1 MKRLTVLFLFL
12 LSVFGA
18 KANDGVFHA
27 NGNQLIPITETDIS
41 VKKEVLTINRV
52 GNCLKVNVY
61 YEFYNPVKAKDL
73 LVGFE
78 AEPPYPYDEEY
89 LKLFP
94 EQPHMRNFKVM
105 VNGEALKYQI
115 SHVSA
120 GYYDY
125 DGTKRDA
132 PKYYLDGKMQGWSRQ
147 QCEDSIRAKYFFN
160 APFMFVY
167 HFNAHFQEG
176 LNIVQHSYDF
186 DMSHSVEEEFD
197 FVYVL
202 TAANRWANNG
212 IDDFTLEV
220 NMGDRESFMVNP
232 TFFKSAKDWT
242 INGKG
247 KVTMETQWGLADENG
262 SPIFHIQE
270 GSITYKKKNFHP
282 DGELV
287 IKKRHYRAMEFPDWY
302 SSGVDGQW
310 MINDMKEQYFSMDA
324 DYYKEVDLSRVTA
337 EQRRIMRNMPFAY
350 RGYVFKNQ
358 DLKKYFES
366 TNWYIPNPNYV
377 DKLEMLPQKEQEWI
391 KFWTK

>member
-1 MKRLTVLFLFL
+1 MKKVSVFL
-12 LSVFGA
+12 LLLLSFFSA
-18 KANDGVFHA
+18 KANDGVFYA
-27 NGNQLIPITETDIS
+27 NGNQLIPIAESDIS

-61 YEFYNPVKAKDL
+61 YEFFNPVKAKDL

-105 VNGEALKYQI
+105 VNGEALNYQV
-115 SHVSA
+115 SHVA
-120 GYYDY
+120 GGYYDY

-132 PKYYLDGKMQGWSRQ
+132 PNYYLNGKVQGWSRQ
-147 QCEDSIRAKYFFN
+147 QCEDSIRANYYFN

-167 HFNAHFQEG
+167 HFNAHFREG
-176 LNIVQHSYDF
+176 LNVVQHSYDF

-197 FVYVL
+197 FVYIL

-232 TFFKSAKDWT
+232 TFFKSAKDWA

-247 KVTMETQWGLADENG
+247 KVTMETQWGLADEKG

-282 DGELV
+282 EGELS
-287 IKKRHYRAMEFPDWY
+287 INKRLDLIPYYIDGMYD
-302 SSGVDGQW
+302 GVDGNAIVEQ
-310 MINDMKEQYFSMDA
+310 MKELYHKLDKGFYD
-324 DYYKEVDLSRVTA
+324 ELDLSKFTS
-337 EQRRIMRNMPFAY
+337 EHRRILRNMPFAY
-350 RGYVFKNQ
+350 RGHVFKDAKLRQ
-358 DLKKYFES
+358 YFES
-366 TNWYIPNPNYV
+366 TSWY
-377 DKLEMLPQKEQEWI
+377 LPDPDYKDNMEDLTPKEKEWVS
-391 KFWTK
+391 FWFK